1 MAIANLKEELQ
12 ELTQI
17 FFFKKTKAGGGTGSG
32 SEDEF
37 RNLMNE
43 ETQLFTIK
51 SKDLQEEIKLRAPN
65 ANSSKIK
72 QFADTIQTKG
82 MQYFSSKATSKNV
95 VFEVKQIN
103 GGIEVLARVKNPK
116 FRGSTGKKTNLFAA
130 LQKFK
135 KDVVNPVAEQ
145 FPEIFGKK
153 EEGNIFTKTATT
165 NKGKNTYW
173 NILDIG
179 HEDAVAAGKAA
190 SVRGALGA
198 ADNEIGDIKKE
209 LLQEFEQ
216 VVETPNSLELEHFQ
230 DIIDSGGK
238 LQLSDKFVVRS
249 SLEDSVKNQVEKGGK
264 QEAKIGSD
272 LSAFL
277 KSATKRLEK
286 EYNDPKT
293 AASRKRSSSINE
305 LGFQMIINNQVMRGM
320 YKKRIAKNLSSYTQ
334 SPKSKPKVKVSA
346 QERLQRKKRTFKG
359 IVLTSEIPL
368 PNRRKTRDG
377 GDNELLR
384 KAMETRAFV
393 QSRLTK
399 QVQSNMGRPALQ
411 NQTGRFAESVQLVNV
426 MPQGNQFH
434 MDYTYDDRYRGFE
447 LGRQYPAGYDPRTLI
462 ERSIR
467 DLAAAKL
474 ETKFTLR
481 RV

>member
-1 MAIANLKEELQ
+1 
-12 ELTQI
+12 
-17 FFFKKTKAGGGTGSG
+17 
-32 SEDEF
+32 
-37 RNLMNE
+37 
-43 ETQLFTIK
+43 
-51 SKDLQEEIKLRAPN
+51 
-65 ANSSKIK
+65 
-72 QFADTIQTKG
+72 
-82 MQYFSSKATSKNV
+82 
-95 VFEVKQIN
+95 
-103 GGIEVLARVKNPK
+103 
-116 FRGSTGKKTNLFAA
+116 
-130 LQKFK
+130 
-135 KDVVNPVAEQ
+135 
-145 FPEIFGKK
+145 
-153 EEGNIFTKTATT
+153 
-165 NKGKNTYW
+165 
-173 NILDIG
+173 
-179 HEDAVAAGKAA
+179 
-190 SVRGALGA
+190 
-198 ADNEIGDIKKE
+198 
-209 LLQEFEQ
+209 
-216 VVETPNSLELEHFQ
+216 
-230 DIIDSGGK
+230 
-238 LQLSDKFVVRS
+238 
-249 SLEDSVKNQVEKGGK
+249 
-264 QEAKIGSD
+264 
-272 LSAFL
+272 
-277 KSATKRLEK
+277 
-286 EYNDPKT
+286 
-293 AASRKRSSSINE
+293 
-305 LGFQMIINNQVMRGM
+305 M